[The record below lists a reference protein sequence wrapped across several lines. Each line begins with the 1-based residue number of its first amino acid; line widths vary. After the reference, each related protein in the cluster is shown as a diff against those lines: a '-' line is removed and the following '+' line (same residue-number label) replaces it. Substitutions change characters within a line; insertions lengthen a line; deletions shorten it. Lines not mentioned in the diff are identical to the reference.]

1 MAGVIRATLGYNCY
15 IPPTLPDSNDGGP
28 LLGTQNGEPIEI
40 LLAEDNPGDVRL
52 TEKALGHGSIINNL
66 HVVNDG
72 VEAMAFLRQEGEYA
86 DEPRP
91 DLILLDLNMPKKD
104 GRDVMEEMRED
115 PELRRIPV
123 VVLTSSEAEED
134 IVRSYELN
142 ANAYLTKP
150 VDFEGFTD
158 IVNRIEEFWFSVVKM
173 PPK

>member
-1 MAGVIRATLGYNCY
+1 VAPNEGN
-15 IPPTLPDSNDGGP
+15 
-28 LLGTQNGEPIEI
+28 PIEI

-52 TEKALGHGSIINNL
+52 TEKALDHGNIINNL
-66 HVVNDG
+66 HVVENG
-72 VEAMAFLRQEGEYA
+72 VEAIKFLRQEGEYA
-86 DEPRP
+86 DVPRP

-104 GRDVMEEMRED
+104 GREVMEDMEVD

-134 IVRSYELN
+134 VVRSYELN

-150 VDFEGFTD
+150 VDFDGFVD
-158 IVNRIEEFWFSVVKM
+158 IVKRIEDFWFSVVKM

>member
-1 MAGVIRATLGYNCY
+1 MVPNE
-15 IPPTLPDSNDGGP
+15 
-28 LLGTQNGEPIEI
+28 GEPIEI

-52 TEKALGHGSIINNL
+52 TEKALDHGNILNNL

-72 VEAMAFLRQEGEYA
+72 AEAIKFLRQEGEYA

-91 DLILLDLNMPKKD
+91 DLVLLDLNMPRKD
-104 GRDVMEEMRED
+104 GREVLED
-115 PELRRIPV
+115 MKTDPDLRRLPV

-134 IVRSYELN
+134 VVRSYELN

-150 VDFEGFTD
+150 VDFDGFVD
-158 IVNRIEEFWFSVVKM
+158 IVKRIEDFWFSVVKM